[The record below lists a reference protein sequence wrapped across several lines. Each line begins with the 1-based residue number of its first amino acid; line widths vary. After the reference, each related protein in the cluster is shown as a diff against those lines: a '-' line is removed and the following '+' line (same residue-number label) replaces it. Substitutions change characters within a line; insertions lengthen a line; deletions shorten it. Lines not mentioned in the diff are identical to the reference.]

1 MLNLPQLDGVG
12 PSRVAVPRGHW
23 PTALAFLTARFPAI
37 AAQEWMER
45 FARGLVLD
53 AQGQALH
60 AQDPCPHGQRL
71 YYYRSLPAE
80 ATLHEFEHIL
90 FEDDHLL
97 VADKPHFMP
106 VTPVG
111 RYLHNSL
118 LVRLKQQTQCADLT
132 PIHRID
138 RETAGLVAFCKRAQ
152 DRDAYHAL
160 FRQRQVHKR
169 YEAVAPCRDDLVFP
183 LVQRCRLV
191 PDALFFRSQVVAGE
205 PNSETQIELLQQ
217 HNSLGLYALQP
228 LNGRRH
234 QLRLHML
241 SLGIPILGDQF
252 YPEVL
257 RAPED
262 ADDVNQPLQLLAKEL
277 AFKDPVT
284 GHQRHWTSQRRL
296 QQAW

>member
-1 MLNLPQLDGVG
+1 M
-12 PSRVAVPRGHW
+12 
-23 PTALAFLTARFPAI
+23 
-37 AAQEWMER
+37 
-45 FARGLVLD
+45 
-53 AQGQALH
+53 QAE
-60 AQDPCPHGQRL
+60 APCPHGQRL

-80 ATLHEFEHIL
+80 AALHEFEHIL
-90 FEDDHLL
+90 FEDEHLL

-138 RETAGLVAFCKRAQ
+138 RETAGLVAFCKRPQ
-152 DRDAYHAL
+152 DRNAYHAL
-160 FRQRQVHKR
+160 FRERQVHKR

-183 LVQRCRLV
+183 LKQCCRLA
-191 PDALFFRSQVVAGE
+191 PDALFFRSQVVAGP
-205 PNSETQIELLQQ
+205 PNSETHIELIKQ
-217 HNSLGLYALQP
+217 HQGLGLYALQP

-252 YPEVL
+252 YPDVL
-257 RAPED
+257 RAPD
-262 ADDVNQPLQLLAKEL
+262 DTDDVNHPLQLLANEL

-284 GHQRHWTSQRRL
+284 GVERHWTSQRRL
-296 QQAW
+296 QMAW